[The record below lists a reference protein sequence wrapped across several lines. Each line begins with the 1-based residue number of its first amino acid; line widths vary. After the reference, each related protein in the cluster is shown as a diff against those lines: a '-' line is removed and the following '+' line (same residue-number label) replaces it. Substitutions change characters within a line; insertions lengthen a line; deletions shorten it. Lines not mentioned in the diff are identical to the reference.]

1 MTVCRHALT
10 PILFLLLVLLT
21 SCKEKNDVDNSITL
35 TSSAVVELYSVVGES
50 ATFSFNASDDWTA
63 SCSADWVILSSTKGG
78 AGSHT
83 LKVVAAATNRTK
95 NRRSAQVIIASGS
108 SRKTVTVVQSGEYAV
123 FTSEEYTIGSEG
135 GTLRLSFRTN
145 LASNNDL
152 SIWYTKADWIYWVN
166 GSRMTRAEFEGE
178 TQTLFVE
185 RNTSSKGRL
194 ASFVLSVPNS
204 DGDWVG
210 LDTAYVYQ
218 QGVVD
223 TYESSD
229 FSADGEV
236 KVLQK
241 STQGKGITLVLM
253 GDGYADRDIADSTY
267 FETMYQAMENLFSEE
282 PVRSL
287 RDYFDVYA
295 VTAVSRNSGIA
306 KDHST
311 VFSCV
316 PSNTTSSIDFDQNQ
330 IVNYTKKVSGI
341 ELDRA
346 ISVVIVNSSASN
358 GVTALLVDESTKK
371 PRQYA
376 ISVCCTIDSIR
387 SETFRQVLTH
397 EVIGH
402 GLAKLADEYGY
413 EANGAPTASTE
424 RKLKL
429 YHQYNWMTNAD
440 TESDETLVL
449 WNRFIGDP
457 RFASENIG
465 LYEGAYTYYM
475 GVYRPTEESM
485 MRHNESPFNA
495 PSRKAIYDKVME
507 LGEERPASTI
517 DEFATFDTQHKPQRW
532 DYSTTRSLSP
542 WQQRRPA
549 PPIIIY
555 R

>member
-1 MTVCRHALT
+1 MKSMTGYAKVQCTVGDKKVNIEIKTLNSKALDLIVKLPPAYRSRELEIRT
-10 PILFLLLVLLT
+10 MLGALERGKVELLLT
-21 SCKEKNDVDNSITL
+21 EE
-35 TSSAVVELYSVVGES
+35 SSG
-50 ATFSFNASDDWTA
+50 
-63 SCSADWVILSSTKGG
+63 
-78 AGSHT
+78 
-83 LKVVAAATNRTK
+83 AAATAFNADLLAARF
-95 NRRSAQVIIASGS
+95 AALWQQAMELGAS
-108 SRKTVTVVQSGEYAV
+108 TD
-123 FTSEEYTIGSEG
+123 
-135 GTLRLSFRTN
+135 TLYSH
-145 LASNNDL
+145 LATMPD
-152 SIWYTKADWIYWVN
+152 IW
-166 GSRMTRAEFEGE
+166 
-178 TQTLFVE
+178 
-185 RNTSSKGRL
+185 NT
-194 ASFVLSVPNS
+194 
-204 DGDWVG
+204 
-210 LDTAYVYQ
+210 
-218 QGVVD
+218 
-223 TYESSD
+223 
-229 FSADGEV
+229 SADGEV
-236 KVLQK
+236 TVLQK

-267 FETMYQAMENLFSEE
+267 FQTMYQAMENLFSEE

-287 RDYFDVYA
+287 RDYFDVYT
-295 VTAVSRNSGIA
+295 VSAVSRNSGIA
-306 KDHST
+306 RDHST
-311 VFSCV
+311 VFSCI

-330 IVNYTKKVSGI
+330 IVSYTKKVPGI

-346 ISVVIVNSSASN
+346 ISVVILNSSASN

-376 ISVCCTIDSIR
+376 ISACCTIDSIR

-413 EANGAPTASTE
+413 EANGAPTTSTE
-424 RKLKL
+424 RMLKL
-429 YHQYNWMTNAD
+429 YHQYNWMMNAD

-507 LGEERPASTI
+507 LGEERPASTLE
-517 DEFATFDTQHKPQRW
+517 EFATFDALHKPQRW